1 MMTQPHRPF
10 DQLVERYR
18 PELLA
23 YLIRL
28 LGNSHDAED
37 VCQDAFLRAYRAF
50 DRLEANSNTRAWLYR
65 IMTNT
70 ALNFIKRR
78 RQAIARA
85 VDIDPE
91 SLSSRTDGDTERRE
105 RFQQITQA
113 VEALPPK
120 QRAALMQRQFQGLSY
135 EDIAEALG
143 CSAESA
149 RANVYQA
156 IKKLRSA
163 LTPRGIGSG
172 LNSIP
177 QSKGGQRH
185 EKTIH

>member
-1 MMTQPHRPF
+1 MMTQPLRSF

-23 YLIRL
+23 YVMRL
-28 LGNSHDAED
+28 LGNNHDAED

-78 RQAIARA
+78 RQAMARA
-85 VDIDPE
+85 VDMDPE
-91 SLSSRTDGDTERRE
+91 SISSSTGGDTERRDRLE
-105 RFQQITQA
+105 RIAQA
-113 VEALPPK
+113 VKVLPPK

-135 EDIAEALG
+135 EEIAEALG

-163 LTPRGIGSG
+163 LD
-172 LNSIP
+172 P
-177 QSKGGQRH
+177 QKNR
-185 EKTIH
+185 